1 MIDSHRMVRRRG
13 LLGAIIVGAAM
24 GIGLVAGCDDGPVPE
39 PCSDIPAGGC
49 PLSRGLACEDPA
61 CEAVYLC
68 RPNNVWEL
76 HEHCPPR
83 EAGARG
89 DASLDAGDPA
99 TGFDASVDAP
109 PGAFGG
115 PNCRSLQVPEC
126 PLGVALACGAG
137 CCGCEDLFVCEDD
150 GWTIWGSCGE
160 GGLVPER

>member
-1 MIDSHRMVRRRG
+1 MIESQAMLRRRM
-13 LLGAIIVGAAM
+13 LLGAIVVGA
-24 GIGLVAGCDDGPVPE
+24 GLVAVAACDEGPVPQ

-76 HEHCPPR
+76 HERCPLR
-83 EAGARG
+83 EAGAPPDVNVDSG
-89 DASLDAGDPA
+89 GPAPVLDASI
-99 TGFDASVDAP
+99 DAP

-115 PNCRSLQVPEC
+115 PNCGSLQAPDC
-126 PLGVALACGAG
+126 ALGIALACSQS

-150 GWTIWGSCGE
+150 GWTLWGSCGD
-160 GGLVPER
+160 GGPTPEP